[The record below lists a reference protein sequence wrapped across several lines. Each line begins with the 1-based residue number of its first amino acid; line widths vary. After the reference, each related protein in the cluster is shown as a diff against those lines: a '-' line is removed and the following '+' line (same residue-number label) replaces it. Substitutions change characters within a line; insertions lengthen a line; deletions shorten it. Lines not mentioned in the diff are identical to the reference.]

1 MTWTI
6 GKRLYTAAGAL
17 LGVLLLS
24 AGVSMYALSDINEEV
39 KVITG
44 RTAVALKLAGRIS
57 YLIADLRAS
66 TRLQIIAAN
75 QKDIKTIDD
84 KAAESEA
91 QLKELARAADELQGL
106 TSVKE
111 VQELARDAKANMEN
125 WQRQA
130 LDVAQHARKFEF
142 EEAVKANDEAKVFSA
157 KAEEDAQKIFD
168 METAKLKEDAD
179 RSEATY
185 RQLRLEM
192 LFFVALGIGIG
203 IAVLQV
209 VRTITNTMREMAS
222 ELGEGAEQVA
232 SAASQVAMSS
242 QSLSQGASEQAS
254 SLEETSASMQEM
266 TSMTRRNSEHSQE
279 AAGLMVA
286 VDGQV
291 RDSNQALNEMVG
303 SMTAI
308 QESSQKV
315 GKIIKTIDEIAFQTN
330 ILALNAAVEA
340 ARAGEAGMGFAVV
353 ADEVR
358 SLAQRSAQAA
368 KDTAALIEESIARAQ
383 GGAHNVEQVASAIAG
398 ITTSVGKVKGL
409 VEEVSVASREQAQGF
424 DQVSTAIAQ
433 MEKVTQTTA
442 ATAEES
448 AAASE
453 ELNAQAETSMQVVKR
468 LEALVGQ
475 GGAMKKPHVKMHR
488 AHKAAS
494 AADAPAVAPARTSA
508 AVVPL
513 ASRRPQAVSKADAE
527 KEFPLEDAGSGTYGK
542 F

>member
-1 MTWTI
+1 MVWTI

-17 LGVLLLS
+17 LAVLLVT
-24 AGVSMYALSDINEEV
+24 AGVSLYALSDVNEEV
-39 KVITG
+39 KTITTK
-44 RTAVALKLAGRIS
+44 TAVALKLAGRIQ
-57 YLIADLRAS
+57 YLIADLRAA
-66 TRLQIIAAN
+66 TRLQIIAAER
-75 QKDIKTIDD
+75 KDLATIDAKSKEND
-84 KAAESEA
+84 VEF
-91 QLKELARAADELQGL
+91 KELVDATEELQTL
-106 TSVKE
+106 TA
-111 VQELARDAKANMEN
+111 VQEIKDLAKDSRSQMEDWDKLAVKIEDA
-125 WQRQA
+125 
-130 LDVAQHARKFEF
+130 ARKFEF
-142 EEAVKANDEAKVFSA
+142 ENAITINDQAKDFST
-157 KAEEDAQKIFD
+157 KAEVSAQKIFD
-168 METAKLKEDAD
+168 LETEKLKTDAERAD
-179 RSEATY
+179 ATY
-185 RQLRLEM
+185 RQVRLEM
-192 LFFVALGIGIG
+192 LFFVGLAVAIGIV
-203 IAVLQV
+203 VLQV
-209 VRTITNTMREMAS
+209 VRTITSTMREMAL

-232 SAASQVAMSS
+232 SAASQVSTSA

-291 RDSNQALNEMVG
+291 RESNQALNEMVG

-368 KDTAALIEESIARAQ
+368 KDTAGLIEESIIRAQ
-383 GGAHNVEQVASAIAG
+383 GGTHNVEQVAAAISG
-398 ITTSVGKVKGL
+398 ITTSVAKVKGL

-453 ELNAQAETSMQVVKR
+453 ELNAQAETSMTVVKR
-468 LEALVGQ
+468 LEMMVGGSGERKAPKAKHHAKGSMPKPSGSVVSMSSHRQ
-475 GGAMKKPHVKMHR
+475 MK
-488 AHKAAS
+488 S
-494 AADAPAVAPARTSA
+494 AEPESIM
-508 AVVPL
+508 
-513 ASRRPQAVSKADAE
+513 
-527 KEFPLEDAGSGTYGK
+527 PLEDAGSGTYGR

>member
-1 MTWTI
+1 MVWTI

-17 LGVLLLS
+17 LAVLLVT
-24 AGVSMYALSDINEEV
+24 AGVSLYALSNVNDEV
-39 KVITG
+39 KTITTK
-44 RTAVALKLAGRIS
+44 TAVALKLAGRIQ
-57 YLIADLRAS
+57 YLVADLRAG
-66 TRLQIIAAN
+66 TRMIIILAAR
-75 QKDIKTIDD
+75 KDT
-84 KAAESEA
+84 KAIEVEAKLNESEI
-91 QLKELARAADELQGL
+91 KELSSLAEQLETLTNLDEIKRLAIEAGDSMDQWYAQSL
-106 TSVKE
+106 KVR
-111 VQELARDAKANMEN
+111 ELADRFD
-125 WQRQA
+125 
-130 LDVAQHARKFEF
+130 FE
-142 EEAVKANDEAKVFSA
+142 AAATLNSEAKPLAA
-157 KAEEDAQKIFD
+157 KAEQAALKIFD
-168 METAKLKEDAD
+168 LETEKLKTDAD
-179 RSEATY
+179 AADATY
-185 RQLRLEM
+185 RQVRLEM
-192 LFFVALGIGIG
+192 LFFIGLAVAIGL
-203 IAVLQV
+203 VLLQV
-209 VRTITNTMREMAS
+209 VRTITSTMREMAL

-232 SAASQVAMSS
+232 SAASQVATSA

-291 RDSNQALNEMVG
+291 RESNQALNEMVG

-308 QESSQKV
+308 RESSQKV

-368 KDTAALIEESIARAQ
+368 KDTAGLIEESISRAQ
-383 GGAHNVEQVASAIAG
+383 GGTHNVEQVAAAISG
-398 ITTSVGKVKGL
+398 ITTSVAKVKGL

-453 ELNAQAETSMQVVKR
+453 ELNAQAETSMTVVKR
-468 LEALVGQ
+468 LETLVG
-475 GGAMKKPHVKMHR
+475 GSGERKAPKARRHAKESMPMSKP
-488 AHKAAS
+488 S
-494 AADAPAVAPARTSA
+494 GS
-508 AVVPL
+508 VVSMS
-513 ASRRPQAVSKADAE
+513 SRRQVKSTEPESIM
-527 KEFPLEDAGSGTYGK
+527 PLEDAGSGTYGR

>member
-17 LGVLLLS
+17 LGVLLLT
-24 AGVSMYALSDINEEV
+24 AGVALYALSGVNEEV
-39 KVITG
+39 KGITG
-44 RTAVALKLAGRIS
+44 KTAVAMKLTGRIQ
-57 YLIADLRAS
+57 YLIADLRAAA
-66 TRLQIIAAN
+66 RLQIIAAA
-75 QKDIKTIDD
+75 QKDTKTIETKMKENDD
-84 KAAESEA
+84 E
-91 QLKELARAADELQGL
+91 LKELIDATETLQTLTALQEIKDLAKDVRGQMEEWDKRAMRVE
-106 TSVKE
+106 
-111 VQELARDAKANMEN
+111 DAAM
-125 WQRQA
+125 
-130 LDVAQHARKFEF
+130 KFDF
-142 EEAVKANDEAKVFSA
+142 EGAIKINDEAKAFSG
-157 KAEEDAQKIFD
+157 KAEESAQKIYD
-168 METAKLKEDAD
+168 LEVAKLDAD
-179 RSEATY
+179 AKKADDTY
-185 RQLRLEM
+185 KSVRLEM
-192 LFFVALGIGIG
+192 LFFVGLAIAIGIV
-203 IAVLQV
+203 VLQV
-209 VRTITNTMREMAS
+209 VRTITSTMREMAT

-232 SAASQVAMSS
+232 SAASQVATSA

-279 AAGLMVA
+279 AAGLMVG

-291 RDSNQALNEMVG
+291 RESNQALNEMVS
-303 SMTAI
+303 SMSAI

-368 KDTAALIEESIARAQ
+368 KDTAGLIEESIARAQ
-383 GGAHNVEQVASAIAG
+383 GGSHNVEQVATAISG
-398 ITTSVGKVKGL
+398 ITASVAKVKGL

-468 LEALVGQ
+468 LESLVG
-475 GGAMKKPHVKMHR
+475 GAATPSVKKAR
-488 AHKAAS
+488 RRTA
-494 AADAPAVAPARTSA
+494 APADMPPAVKTSA
-508 AVVPL
+508 SVVPMS
-513 ASRRPQAVSKADAE
+513 SRRGPIGKVDPESIV
-527 KEFPLEDAGSGTYGK
+527 PLEDAGSGTYGR

>member
-17 LGVLLLS
+17 LGVLLIT
-24 AGVSMYALSDINEEV
+24 AGVSLYALSDVNEEV
-39 KVITG
+39 KTITS
-44 RTAVALKLAGRIS
+44 RTAVALKLAGRIE
-57 YLIADLRAS
+57 YLIADLRAA

-75 QKDIKTIDD
+75 RKDLKTIDQ
-84 KAAESEA
+84 KATENDA
-91 QLKELARAADELQGL
+91 QIKELLDATEELQTL
-106 TSVKE
+106 TSVQEIKDLAKDAR
-111 VQELARDAKANMEN
+111 VQMQEWDNRATKIEEL
-125 WQRQA
+125 
-130 LDVAQHARKFEF
+130 ARKFEF
-142 EEAVKANDEAKVFSA
+142 ENAVTANEEAKDFSN
-157 KAEEDAQKIFD
+157 KAEANAARIFEL
-168 METAKLKEDAD
+168 ETQKLKDDAD
-179 RSEATY
+179 KADSTY
-185 RQLRLEM
+185 KTVRLEM
-192 LFFVALGIGIG
+192 LFFVGLALVIGG
-203 IAVLQV
+203 VVLQV
-209 VRTITNTMREMAS
+209 VRTITSTMREMAS
-222 ELGEGAEQVA
+222 ELGEGAEQVS
-232 SAASQVAMSS
+232 SAASQVATSA

-279 AAGLMVA
+279 AAGLMVG
-286 VDGQV
+286 VDTQV
-291 RDSNQALNEMVG
+291 RESNKALEEMVG

-368 KDTAALIEESIARAQ
+368 KDTAGLIEESIARAQ
-383 GGAHNVEQVASAIAG
+383 GGTHNVEQVAAAISG
-398 ITTSVGKVKGL
+398 ITTSVAKVKGL

-424 DQVSTAIAQ
+424 DQVSTAISQ

-468 LEALVGQ
+468 LESLVG
-475 GGAMKKPHVKMHR
+475 GSGAGVKAVRPRATKR
-488 AHKAAS
+488 AH
-494 AADAPAVAPARTSA
+494 APASMSPAKTSA
-508 AVVPL
+508 SVVPM
-513 ASRRPQAVSKADAE
+513 ASRRPQAVPKSDAE
-527 KEFPLEDAGSGTYGK
+527 AAFPLEDAGSGTYGN

>member
-1 MTWTI
+1 MVWTI

-17 LGVLLLS
+17 LAVLLVT
-24 AGVSMYALSDINEEV
+24 AGVSLYGLSAVNDEV
-39 KVITG
+39 KTITS
-44 RTAVALKLAGRIS
+44 RTAVALKLSGRIQ
-57 YLIADLRAS
+57 YLIADLRAA
-66 TRLQIIAAN
+66 TRLQIISAAR
-75 QKDIKTIDD
+75 KDLPTI
-84 KAAESEA
+84 EA
-91 QLKELARAADELQGL
+91 NAKENDVEFRELVDATEELQTL
-106 TSVKE
+106 TA
-111 VQELARDAKANMEN
+111 VQEIRDLAKDARGQMED
-125 WQRQA
+125 WDKLA
-130 LDVAQHARKFEF
+130 EKVEVAARRFEF
-142 EEAVKANDEAKVFSA
+142 DDAITINDQAKVFST
-157 KAEEDAQKIFD
+157 KAEDSAQKIFD
-168 METAKLKEDAD
+168 LETEKLKTDAEAAD
-179 RSEATY
+179 ATY
-185 RQLRLEM
+185 QQVRLAM
-192 LFFVALGIGIG
+192 LFFIALAVAIGL
-203 IAVLQV
+203 VLFQV
-209 VRTITNTMREMAS
+209 VRTITSTMGDMAL

-232 SAASQVAMSS
+232 SAASQVATSA

-291 RDSNQALNEMVG
+291 RESNQALNEMVG

-368 KDTAALIEESIARAQ
+368 KDTAGLIEESIIRAQ
-383 GGAHNVEQVASAIAG
+383 GGTHNVEQVAAAIAG
-398 ITTSVGKVKGL
+398 ITTSVAKVKGL

-453 ELNAQAETSMQVVKR
+453 ELNAQAETAMTVVKR
-468 LEALVGQ
+468 LETLVG
-475 GGAMKKPHVKMHR
+475 GSGERR
-488 AHKAAS
+488 APK
-494 AADAPAVAPARTSA
+494 
-508 AVVPL
+508 
-513 ASRRPQAVSKADAE
+513 ASRRAKASMPVSKPSASVVPMSSRRHLRAVDPE
-527 KEFPLEDAGSGTYGK
+527 SIVPLEDAGSGTYGR